1 MLLSVFAPAS
11 ATLSQSQPSPSGA
24 LLTVV
29 LAAPAESPYLA
40 LAISRSGDDTDREAA
55 QSLPTLHLTP
65 DDLTALSMAL
75 DRVTRARHAM
85 G

>member
-1 MLLSVFAPAS
+1 MLLSAFAPAS

-24 LLTVV
+24 LLTVA

-40 LAISRSGDDTDREAA
+40 LTISRSGDDADPDAA
-55 QSLPTLHLTP
+55 QTLPTLHLTP

-75 DRVTRARHAM
+75 DRVTRAREAM